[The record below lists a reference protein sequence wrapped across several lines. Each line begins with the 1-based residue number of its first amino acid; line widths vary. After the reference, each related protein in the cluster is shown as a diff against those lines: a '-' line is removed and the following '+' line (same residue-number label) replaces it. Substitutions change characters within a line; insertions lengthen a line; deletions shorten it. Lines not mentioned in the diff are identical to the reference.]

1 MNSRLNPAVKV
12 KLLEKENREL
22 RVMNYQLKGFTLQ
35 QALDMAIITLN
46 RSFGF
51 GPERNRK
58 FGTDFMETFREYAR
72 ACVDDGKDDE
82 EIVYTKSLV
91 DRALTAA
98 LGEVMPFD
106 ERYAPEH
113 LYYRDNL
120 FGGVDEHGK
129 EESPQGDDGSDGAD
143 QVQPGTVG
151 SGGGV

>member
-1 MNSRLNPAVKV
+1 MKRLNPAVQV

-22 RVMNYQLKGFTLQ
+22 REWNWQLKGFTLQ

-58 FGTDFMETFREYAR
+58 FGNDFMETFREYAK
-72 ACVDDGKDDE
+72 ACVADGQDDE

-91 DRALTAA
+91 DRALMAA
-98 LGEVMPFD
+98 MGEIIPFD
-106 ERYAPEH
+106 ERYAPEN
-113 LYYRDNL
+113 LYFRDSL
-120 FGGVDEHGK
+120 DKGVDERAK
-129 EESPQGDDGSDGAD
+129 EEPPKGVDDRDGSD
-143 QVQPGTVG
+143 QIQPGTAG

>member
-1 MNSRLNPAVKV
+1 MNKRLNPAVQV

-22 RVMNYQLKGFTLQ
+22 RALNYHLKGFTLQ

-58 FGTDFMETFREYAR
+58 FGEDFMATFREYAR

-91 DRALTAA
+91 DRALEAA
-98 LGEVMPFD
+98 LGEIIPFD
-106 ERYAPEH
+106 ERYAEEN
-113 LYYRDNL
+113 LYYRNKL
-120 FGGVDEHGK
+120 
-129 EESPQGDDGSDGAD
+129 ESE
-143 QVQPGTVG
+143 
-151 SGGGV
+151 